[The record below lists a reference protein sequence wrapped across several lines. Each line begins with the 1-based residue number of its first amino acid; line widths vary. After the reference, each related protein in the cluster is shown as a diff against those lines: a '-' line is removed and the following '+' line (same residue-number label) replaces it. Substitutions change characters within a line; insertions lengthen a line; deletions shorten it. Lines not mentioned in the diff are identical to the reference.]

1 MDQLGVEGVEEGR
14 ESGDTLIPRRFIEV
28 VVCEALGNHIFTV
41 NSGNKARDVD
51 TLRTTKEA
59 MVTYIGTNYGE
70 YRI

>member
-41 NSGNKARDVD
+41 NSGGQRRRHALYSYQGSHGNIYWYK
-51 TLRTTKEA
+51 LW
-59 MVTYIGTNYGE
+59 
-70 YRI
+70 